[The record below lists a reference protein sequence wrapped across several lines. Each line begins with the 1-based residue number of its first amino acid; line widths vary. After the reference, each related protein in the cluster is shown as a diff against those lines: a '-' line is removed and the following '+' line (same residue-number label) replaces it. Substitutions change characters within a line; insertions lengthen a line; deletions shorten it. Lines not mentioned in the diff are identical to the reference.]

1 MPDNIKYKNSFYQ
14 LKKDLES
21 KIVLLDGAMGTMV
34 LNSDSFKEKKY
45 DRCIDYLVLTE
56 PEMIKSIHK
65 MYLKAGSDIIETNTF
80 GALDITLKD
89 YGLEN
94 SAFEIN
100 KSAALLVK
108 KAIEEYRKENP
119 DEKRNLYVAGASGP
133 SNKSLSSGN
142 ITFEELA
149 HAYYVSVS
157 GLLAG
162 NVDIILL
169 ETILDTESLKAAYLG
184 IQKAMKEYY
193 YVPLMLSF
201 TLKNTG
207 TTFAGQTIHEIYNTA
222 CSMNPL
228 SIGFNCAVGGEFF
241 GKFIKTLNN
250 ISNVYTSFYPNA
262 GLPDKNGKYEKTP
275 DVLASETEL
284 FFQNN
289 CLNIVGGCCGTTP
302 EHIRQIKEKSIKYLP
317 RSIELPVL

>member
-21 KIVLLDGAMGTMV
+21 KIVLLDGAMGTMI
-34 LNSDSFKEKKY
+34 LNFDNFREEKYKG
-45 DRCIDYLVLTE
+45 CIDYLVLRK
-56 PEMIKSIHK
+56 PETVKNIHK
-65 MYLKAGSDIIETNTF
+65 MYLEAGSDIIETNTF

-94 SAFEIN
+94 KAFEIN
-100 KSAALLVK
+100 KAAALLARKAVK
-108 KAIEEYRKENP
+108 EYRKENP
-119 DEKRNLYVAGASGP
+119 FESRNLYVAGALGP

-142 ITFEELA
+142 ITFEEMA
-149 HAYYVSVS
+149 DTYYISTS

-162 NVDIILL
+162 NVDIILF
-169 ETILDTESLKAAYLG
+169 ETVVDTESLKAAYSGL
-184 IQKAMKEYY
+184 QKAMKEYY

-201 TLKNTG
+201 ALKDTG
-207 TTFAGQTIHEIYNTA
+207 TTFTGQTIQELYDTA
-222 CSMNPL
+222 YYMNPISL
-228 SIGFNCAVGGEFF
+228 GFNCAVGGEHTE
-241 GKFIKTLNN
+241 KFIETLNS
-250 ISNVYTSFYPNA
+250 ISNIYTSFYPNA

-289 CLNIVGGCCGTTP
+289 CLNIIGGCCGTTP

>member
-45 DRCIDYLVLTE
+45 DRCIDYLVLTK

-169 ETILDTESLKAAYLG
+169 ETILDTESLKAAYF
-184 IQKAMKEYY
+184 MC
-193 YVPLMLSF
+193 F
-201 TLKNTG
+201 
-207 TTFAGQTIHEIYNTA
+207 
-222 CSMNPL
+222 
-228 SIGFNCAVGGEFF
+228 
-241 GKFIKTLNN
+241 
-250 ISNVYTSFYPNA
+250 
-262 GLPDKNGKYEKTP
+262 
-275 DVLASETEL
+275 
-284 FFQNN
+284 
-289 CLNIVGGCCGTTP
+289 
-302 EHIRQIKEKSIKYLP
+302 
-317 RSIELPVL
+317 